1 MIREDEVGVMRED
14 GLLLSDGE
22 VGGDEIDE
30 I

>member
-22 VGGDEIDE
+22 VGGDEI
-30 I
+30 